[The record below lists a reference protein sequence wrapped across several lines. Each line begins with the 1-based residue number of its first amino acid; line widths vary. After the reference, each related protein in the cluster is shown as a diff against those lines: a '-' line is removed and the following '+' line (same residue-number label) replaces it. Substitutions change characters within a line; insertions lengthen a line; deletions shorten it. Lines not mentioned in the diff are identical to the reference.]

1 MNIIPSSALAPTIQR
16 YLTLNR
22 TLGRLYNNEERVLL
36 SLDQFLADPSNRY
49 QDLSSESFLEWCRRE
64 ERLSAGVRRSHMR
77 IVRNLCIYRRRTEP
91 NCFVPDRLLFPA
103 PHRPV
108 TPYIF
113 SESETARLLAACS
126 HLPRV
131 NSSPLRT
138 EVIRLAVVLLYTTGL
153 RRGELLRLTVGDYD
167 SQQGT
172 LLVRASKFHKSRLL
186 PLHPDVIQEIE
197 HYLQARRHRRLPV
210 TPETLL
216 IWNRI
221 GRGRAYTGTGLQGSL
236 AILLNQCS
244 IRTPQGRLP
253 RIHDWRHSLA
263 VNALLRWY
271 RQGADLE
278 AKLPLLATYLG
289 HVSIFS
295 THYYL
300 HFVEPLRTLASR
312 RFAHRYSGLVRP
324 LGAVKG
330 VRR

>member
-1 MNIIPSSALAPTIQR
+1 MNIILSSALAPTIQR

-22 TLGRLYNNEERVLL
+22 TLGRLYTNEERVLC
-36 SLDQFLADPSNRY
+36 SLDQFLADPGNGY
-49 QDLSSESFLEWCRRE
+49 QDLSPESFLQWCQTQ
-64 ERLSAGVRRSHMR
+64 ERLTATVRRSQIR
-77 IVRNLCIYRRRTEP
+77 IVRNLCLYRRRTEP
-91 NCFVPDRLLFPA
+91 DCFVPDRLLFPA
-103 PHRPV
+103 PHQPIK
-108 TPYIF
+108 PYIF

-131 NSSPLRT
+131 NSSPLRP
-138 EVIRLAVVLLYTTGL
+138 EVIRLALVLLYTTGP

-172 LLVRASKFHKSRLL
+172 LLIRASKFHKSRLL
-186 PLHPDVIQEIE
+186 PLRPDVIQEVE
-197 HYLQARRHRRLPV
+197 HYFQIRRQHHL
-210 TPETLL
+210 TMAPETPL

-221 GRGRAYTGTGLQGSL
+221 GGGRAYTGPGLRESL
-236 AILLNQCS
+236 AILLNRCS

-300 HFVEPLRTLASR
+300 HFIEPLRTLASR
-312 RFAHRYSGLVRP
+312 RFADQYAGLVRP
-324 LGAVKG
+324 LAAGKAV
-330 VRR
+330 RP